1 MFKTPFNWF
10 NKFGTLPETYKEAM
24 SYEEQIMWLCKE
36 VQRNESYAEEFQ
48 AEIDAINES
57 IGKINLDLD
66 DVYLHLNDL
75 TSNKQN
81 KLTAGNGIMIQ
92 NDTISTAP
100 TSISHLLNANGYIDF
115 TNASV
120 GNVLDLTPVVASNS
134 NYLILDV
141 NQGEKV
147 ELLGKLDVAIVDS
160 NNQIISLEKDME
172 ASSFDN
178 PAIVEILENG
188 KLVASFYETNVH
200 VPDARL
206 FMSSDYI
213 FDEFQRK
220 QDKLTAGSGITIQ
233 NNVIS
238 STGSGDTFI
247 NISSLITSGSYIDLT
262 NKSVGDTVNLTPV
275 SATNTA
281 YYMKEVSLGEYFKII
296 GDVTVAEIDSENKIV
311 NITSGSG
318 TTQNP
323 AFYTCIAQLPSRA
336 RMIISFANTNSNTPA
351 LYDDIDKYYTFNNIE
366 GSKMIRKLKQ
376 DLYLEASNP
385 NIPLINGL
393 YYSDK
398 YHVYVNGTINNDFNE
413 SIFYVDTNVI
423 YLICSSGSFHKG
435 NLHQEYWYNT
445 STNQWQFAYM
455 NAITSWSEVN
465 NRPSMNNLSED
476 LYLNDGTSSTGLSDG
491 IYFTDN
497 HKVYIN
503 NVESNF
509 FNHAVIL
516 SYNGDSLYVISS
528 PYNARQPLGFYEV
541 YYNSSSSTWNTGYQG
556 MQTDWSLINNKPN
569 IATTIDSSSTND
581 EIAGAKAVYDKTAN
595 TWRKIYFTNFKQL
608 DFAFYSQL

>member
-48 AEIDAINES
+48 AEIDAINEA

-66 DVYLHLNDL
+66 DVYLNLNNL
-75 TSNKQN
+75 ISNKQN
-81 KLTAGNGIMIQ
+81 NLTAGNGIMLQ

-100 TSISHLLNANGYIDF
+100 TNISHLLNANGYIDF

-160 NNQIISLEKDME
+160 NNQIISLEKDIE

-178 PAIVEILENG
+178 PAVIEILENG
-188 KLVASFYETNVH
+188 KLVVSFYETNIH

-238 STGSGDTFI
+238 STGGGDTFI

-281 YYMKEVSLGEYFKII
+281 YYIKEVSLGEYFKIV
-296 GDVTVAEIDSENKIV
+296 GDVIVAEIDSENKIV
-311 NITSGSG
+311 NITSGTG
-318 TTQNP
+318 TTGNP

-336 RMIISFANTNSNTPA
+336 RMIISFTNTNSNTPT

-366 GSKMIRKLKQ
+366 GAKMIRKLKQ
-376 DLYLEASNP
+376 DLYLDVSSP

-435 NLHQEYWYNT
+435 NLHQEYWYNP

-465 NRPSMNNLSED
+465 NRPSMNNLSSD
-476 LYLNDGTSSTGLSDG
+476 LYLNDGTSSTGLADG

-497 HKVYIN
+497 YKVYIN

-541 YYNSSSSTWNTGYQG
+541 YYNSSSNTWNTGYQG
-556 MQTDWSLINNKPN
+556 MQTDWSLISNKPN
-569 IATTIDSSSTND
+569 IATSIDSSSTND

-595 TWRKIYFTNFKQL
+595 TWRKIYYTNFI
-608 DFAFYSQL
+608 

>member
-66 DVYLHLNDL
+66 DVYVHLNDL
-75 TSNKQN
+75 ISNKQN

-100 TSISHLLNANGYIDF
+100 TSISHLLNANAYIDF

-160 NNQIISLEKDME
+160 NNQILSLEKDIE

-178 PAIVEILENG
+178 PAVIEILEDS

-238 STGSGDTFI
+238 STGGDTFI

-281 YYMKEVSLGEYFKII
+281 YYMKEVIANEYFKIV

-311 NITSGSG
+311 NITSGTG
-318 TTQNP
+318 TAGNP
-323 AFYTCIAQLPSRA
+323 AFYTCIAHLPSNA
-336 RMIISFANTNSNTPA
+336 RIIISFQNTNTVTPA
-351 LYDDIDKYYTFNNIE
+351 LYDDVDKYYTFNNIE
-366 GSKMIRKLKQ
+366 TSKMIRKLRQ
-376 DLYLEASNP
+376 DLYLEASDP

-393 YYSDK
+393 YYSSK

-465 NRPSMNNLSED
+465 NRPSINNLSAD
-476 LYLNDGTSSTGLSDG
+476 LYLNDGTSSTGLADG

-556 MQTDWSLINNKPN
+556 MQTDWSLISNKPN
-569 IATTIDSSSTND
+569 IATSIDSSSTND

-608 DFAFYSQL
+608 GFVIYSQL